1 MLANSGKGVF
11 WSVFFFFSS
20 TWGHILMLKLYQHT
34 CRIPC
39 GKKRHQIGLGRLISV
54 EMLQVQVSLL
64 GEYKVVL
71 HSGALLACSSCFSDY
86 SCRLTWRNRS
96 LELQNTTGPSAEWC
110 LLVFLLLFLCFPY
123 HEHQPHCIWLPICC
137 LLSLLRCG

>member
-1 MLANSGKGVF
+1 MADEWSGNSLASGKCWQILERVYFGV
-11 WSVFFFFSS
+11 VFFFFSS

-64 GEYKVVL
+64 GKYKVVL

-96 LELQNTTGPSAEWC
+96 LELQNTTGPSAE
-110 LLVFLLLFLCFPY
+110 
-123 HEHQPHCIWLPICC
+123 
-137 LLSLLRCG
+137 